1 MKIKL
6 KEKIILKDS
15 KKNLSKWGFSKE
27 GILSNSKGE
36 SYFSSQLLVIF
47 LILLP
52 NYKKMDIFYE

>member
-15 KKNLSKWGFSKE
+15 KKNLSIWGFSKE
-27 GILSNSKGE
+27 GLLSNSKGE
-36 SYFSSQLLVIF
+36 SYFSSQLLLIF

-52 NYKKMDIFYE
+52 IHPKTGYIL